1 MLLCKVFFQG
11 SLSAEKNH
19 PFPISR
25 AAYKTQNLFDE
36 HLCSI
41 LIVNCCQESRLTGT
55 WSLACL
61 LPSSSD
67 DFSCLSLSLHFFLTP
82 LCIFFHLCF
91 FLSILVLL
99 TRRCTFYTVC
109 FQGLLLYWEQWR
121 DKSGLAC
128 LLAAVSHS
136 LLCELLGSWL
146 GLPAAWAPRG
156 KESTHQG
163 TLLSF
168 FFSVGGLTGSENDL
182 HDDNLPQ
189 DSGVD

>member
-91 FLSILVLL
+91 FSLYPGPLNQKMHIL
-99 TRRCTFYTVC
+99 Y
-109 FQGLLLYWEQWR
+109 
-121 DKSGLAC
+121 C
-128 LLAAVSHS
+128 LLSRSSAVLRAVKRQEWS
-136 LLCELLGSWL
+136 
-146 GLPAAWAPRG
+146 GLPASCCITQPVVWAAWFLAWVACSMGSKR
-156 KESTHQG
+156 EREHTSRNSALFF
-163 TLLSF
+163 LLSGWTHWQWEWF
-168 FFSVGGLTGSENDL
+168 TWW
-182 HDDNLPQ
+182 
-189 DSGVD
+189 